1 MEEKLI
7 IISIDDEIVDS
18 FVRIPND
25 LGIHF
30 YCIHNN
36 IQYIETLE
44 FDAFVFV
51 EAKWR

>member
-7 IISIDDEIVDS
+7 CIIIDDEIVDS
-18 FVRIPND
+18 FSKIPSD

-36 IQYIETLE
+36 IKHIDTIEMCG
-44 FDAFVFV
+44 FVAV
-51 EAKWR
+51 IAEWK

>member
-18 FVRIPND
+18 FVGTVGFANSSEYYI
-25 LGIHF
+25 
-30 YCIHNN
+30 NN
-36 IQYIETLE
+36 KLEPISVME

-51 EAKWR
+51 DCEWR